1 MRQDQS
7 SCNSGC
13 AMFGIGNRRQSRSPK
28 NKKDRKSKS
37 QSKQSKSMFSKSK
50 TPTDKSGIN
59 GKVSKFQR
67 LIKKDQKQRLDD
79 FDTKRNNKMLEKK
92 MIKVMKM
99 CQNEADR
106 QALLDNQENCCN
118 QCNLPYPL
126 LCWRYKIR
134 FNINKNRLDAP
145 DLDKKPNLR
154 RLRRFA
160 IADIWR

>member
-1 MRQDQS
+1 
-7 SCNSGC
+7 
-13 AMFGIGNRRQSRSPK
+13 MFGIGNRRQSRSPK

-37 QSKQSKSMFSKSK
+37 QSKQNKSMFSKSK
-50 TPTDKSGIN
+50 TTTDKSGIN

-106 QALLDNQENCCN
+106 QALLDN
-118 QCNLPYPL
+118 
-126 LCWRYKIR
+126 
-134 FNINKNRLDAP
+134 
-145 DLDKKPNLR
+145 
-154 RLRRFA
+154 
-160 IADIWR
+160 